1 MPTGHSV
8 GVTRFC
14 PTCSGTFPPQRR
26 LPRPRLAGPQRTCRA
41 AESVARAP
49 LSPLL
54 PSRLPPP
61 HGPSPQGRREMR
73 PFRKAPESVSQRR
86 VGSGRGHVQPAP
98 HPLCRSRTRGHHG
111 QEAEGTGIAGSF
123 PLGQR
128 SPEAHPLTRL
138 VDLDRDAGPQGCLR
152 VAGPCYRP
160 ALPHWP
166 GPAGRSGERGPDVCG
181 RSARLGFSAS
191 PAARPP
197 GPGPHSLPRLV
208 PQSGWKATE
217 DGRSSQTICSSSV
230 FCEFIFKW

>member
-26 LPRPRLAGPQRTCRA
+26 LPRPRLAGLQRMCRA

-61 HGPSPQGRREMR
+61 HEPSPQGRRERR

-98 HPLCRSRTRGHHG
+98 HPPRRSRTRGRHG

-138 VDLDRDAGPQGCLR
+138 VDLDRDAGPWGCLW
-152 VAGPCYRP
+152 VAGPCCRP
-160 ALPHWP
+160 ALPHRP
-166 GPAGRSGERGPDVCG
+166 GPARRS
-181 RSARLGFSAS
+181 RSAGRTSVGARRGWAS
-191 PAARPP
+191 PPP
-197 GPGPHSLPRLV
+197 PPPAHLGPAPTPSRV
-208 PQSGWKATE
+208 WCRRAVESYR
-217 DGRSSQTICSSSV
+217 GRTKLADHLFV
-230 FCEFIFKW
+230 FCVL

>member
-26 LPRPRLAGPQRTCRA
+26 LPRPRLAGPQRTCPA

-61 HGPSPQGRREMR
+61 HGPSPQGRRETR

-98 HPLCRSRTRGHHG
+98 HPPRRSRTRGRHG

-138 VDLDRDAGPQGCLR
+138 VDLDRDAGPRGCLR
-152 VAGPCYRP
+152 VAGPCCRP
-160 ALPHWP
+160 ALPHRP
-166 GPAGRSGERGPDVCG
+166 SPAGAERGAWAG
-181 RSARLGFSAS
+181 RLWALRAVGLLRLPRRPPTG
-191 PAARPP
+191 ARPP
-197 GPGPHSLPRLV
+197 LP
-208 PQSGWKATE
+208 PASGAAERWKATE